1 MKNIKKIFSY
11 MVVAALVMAL
21 SISCKNEETNPNSGK
36 VKYSVLVGTWVNR
49 ENSFT
54 IDSSGYV
61 NFKYNGTTYNKLII
75 DDMEAETYE
84 DTLPGASVF
93 NSGYSSS
100 AFFHFTSSSSCEVSI
115 SEWTNNQIANTTPLG
130 TFTK

>member
-1 MKNIKKIFSY
+1 M
-11 MVVAALVMAL
+11 
-21 SISCKNEETNPNSGK
+21 
-36 VKYSVLVGTWVNR
+36 VGTWVNR

-61 NFKYNGTTYNKLII
+61 NFKYNGATYNKRII

-130 TFTK
+130 TFIK